1 VATDVPHRTFYRWV
15 AQYRQAQ
22 SSYESGYLGLLP
34 HHNAKG
40 NRASKLPEASRREM
54 TEALEQDF
62 ETKKQK
68 TLYASWIKLKLSCE
82 RKGVVAPSYRSFTV
96 AARRRDPYRQKLK
109 RRGQRSAYALEPF
122 YLELELKT
130 PRHGDRPFEIGH
142 IDHSELDVELICS
155 RTGRVLGRP
164 WMTSPD

>member
-1 VATDVPHRTFYRWV
+1 
-15 AQYRQAQ
+15 
-22 SSYESGYLGLLP
+22 
-34 HHNAKG
+34 
-40 NRASKLPEASRREM
+40 M

-82 RKGVVAPSYRSFTV
+82 ERGVVAPSYKAFTV
-96 AARRRDPYRQKLK
+96 ASRRRDPYRQKLK
-109 RRGQRSAYALEPF
+109 RQGRRSAYGLEPF

-142 IDHSELDVELICS
+142 IDHTELDVELVCS
-155 RTGRVLGRP
+155 RTGRGLGRP
-164 WMTSPD
+164 WLTVLIDAYSRRVLAAYLTFDPPSYRSCCQGRSKRRPLGRSKREPVEG